1 VAEIFV
7 KRLEAGSRRMRS
19 TTGIANVI
27 SSPGAIIGKLVSER
41 VGTTQEIEVVAVKHS
56 SGR

>member
-1 VAEIFV
+1 
-7 KRLEAGSRRMRS
+7 MRC